1 MAQKLIQ
8 PINDLY
14 LTASYKNAS
23 YKSSFGFTHYGV
35 DCRSERRKTTVY
47 ASGNGTVLAAGYDSV
62 FGNILVIRYP
72 EAYNRATGKYADGIV
87 RYFHFASTCVTKG
100 QAVTKDTVIGQYGNT
115 GQYSVG
121 AHLHFECD
129 TDTRYPLWT
138 PSLSGKSTFFTGSSY
153 GAGDAAMSN
162 PLDWIYC
169 KFSSPDNQTYT
180 TAGDR
185 YINAADKSIARL
197 E

>member
-14 LTASYKNAS
+14 LTASYKNSA
-23 YKSSFGFTHYGV
+23 YKASFGFTHYGV

-47 ASGNGTVLAAGYDSV
+47 ASSNGTVLAAGYDSV

-72 EAYNRATGKYADGIV
+72 EAYNRATGKYVDVVV
-87 RYFHFASTCVTKG
+87 RYFHFAGTSVTKG
-100 QAVTKDTVIGQYGNT
+100 RAVTKDTIIGQYGNT

-129 TDTRYPLWT
+129 TDTKYPLWT
-138 PSLSGKSTFFTGSSY
+138 PSLSGRSTYFTGSNA
-153 GAGDAAMSN
+153 GAGDATMSN
-162 PLDWIYC
+162 PLGWIYC
-169 KFSSPDNQTYT
+169 KSSSPDKQTYT
-180 TAGDR
+180 TAGDS
-185 YINAADKSIARL
+185 YINSGDKTLASL
-197 E
+197 S